1 MAGHSQFKNI
11 MHRKGRQDAQKSKL
25 FSKLA
30 REITVAAKMGQPD
43 PSMNARLRAA
53 IISARQENMSKDS
66 IERAVKKATGS
77 EGENYDEIRYEGYGP
92 GGVAVIVEALT
103 DNRNR
108 AASDIRS
115 YFTKSGGNLGETGSV
130 ALRVDRTGIIEYDAK
145 VASDDAMLE
154 AAIEAGADDVS
165 SSENGHEIY
174 ASPETFR
181 EVAKALEA
189 KFGEARKAALTW
201 KPHNTVPVDDETG
214 EKLLK
219 LIELLNEHDDVQNVY
234 ANFEVSDALVARM
247 GGCVS
252 SGVAFH
258 TPLSSPGLTGRSS
271 IPEQLRWNRETSA
284 YWIPRFS
291 RGMTTSFCFVC
302 GAPALSLPH
311 DSSADSP
318 SHPYSG
324 HRSGPAPH
332 RLGRDRNRGQP
343 ADVRRLR
350 LGGTA
355 GGPAAGE
362 PPFGDP

>member
-25 FSKLA
+25 FGKLA

-43 PSMNARLRAA
+43 PAMNARLRAA

-66 IERAVKKATGS
+66 IERAVKKAIGG

-130 ALRVDRTGIIEYDAK
+130 AFMLDRTGVVEYDAK
-145 VASDDAMLE
+145 VASDDAM
-154 AAIEAGADDVS
+154 
-165 SSENGHEIY
+165 
-174 ASPETFR
+174 
-181 EVAKALEA
+181 LEA

-201 KPHNTVPVDDETG
+201 KPQNTVPVDDETG

-219 LIELLNEHDDVQNVY
+219 LIDFLNEHDDVQNVY

-247 GGCVS
+247 G
-252 SGVAFH
+252 
-258 TPLSSPGLTGRSS
+258 
-271 IPEQLRWNRETSA
+271 E
-284 YWIPRFS
+284 
-291 RGMTTSFCFVC
+291 
-302 GAPALSLPH
+302 
-311 DSSADSP
+311 
-318 SHPYSG
+318 
-324 HRSGPAPH
+324 
-332 RLGRDRNRGQP
+332 
-343 ADVRRLR
+343 
-350 LGGTA
+350 
-355 GGPAAGE
+355 
-362 PPFGDP
+362 